1 MLRWFRRSAAPTT
14 NDEWLDALRGPD
26 REQALAALR
35 PILVRGLR
43 AAFHDRVPHQIDA
56 FAEDVAQEALLKI
69 LDHLDAFRGEARFT
83 TWAHKIAAR
92 LALTKLRRKRWENVS
107 LDDLTTRDDDG
118 TPRPHP
124 SLTDQAARPDD
135 QATLAHY
142 VEVVQQVMQQT
153 LTETQRTALE
163 AVIQHDMPIT
173 EVARHLGVSR
183 NTLYKR
189 LHDARRNLKAALLE
203 RGIAP
208 EEILAEIEAG

>member
-26 REQALAALR
+26 RDQALAALR

-43 AAFHDRVPHQIDA
+43 AAFRDRVPHQIDA

-107 LDDLTTRDDDG
+107 LEDLTTRDDG
-118 TPRPHP
+118 APRPHP
-124 SLTDQAARPDD
+124 SLTDAAPRPDD

-142 VEVVQQVMQQT
+142 VEVVQQVMRQT

-163 AVIQHDMPIT
+163 AVMQHDMPIT
-173 EVARHLGVSR
+173 EVARRLGVSR

-189 LHDARRNLKAALLE
+189 LHDARKNLKAALRE

-208 EEILAEIEAG
+208 EEILAEVEAR